1 MCERESIREGGRGR
15 HNSIQR
21 GMYTD
26 SWKIV
31 HLVFQSC
38 LRCLI
43 QMPATKQ
50 PAVSRSNEEF
60 GSYTLMSRDPSSLTL
75 ILLPT
80 ISAGKTRSWRMAS
93 WTAVSVR
100 LNGGM
105 EGE

>member
-1 MCERESIREGGRGR
+1 MCERERESIREGGRGT
-15 HNSIQR
+15 HNSIPP

-26 SWKIV
+26 SWTII
-31 HLVFQSC
+31 HLVFQGC
-38 LRCLI
+38 LRGLI
-43 QMPATKQ
+43 QMPATKE
-50 PAVSRSNEEF
+50 PAVSRSNEES

-100 LNGGM
+100 LN
-105 EGE
+105 

>member
-1 MCERESIREGGRGR
+1 
-15 HNSIQR
+15 
-21 GMYTD
+21 
-26 SWKIV
+26 
-31 HLVFQSC
+31 
-38 LRCLI
+38 
-43 QMPATKQ
+43 MPATKE
-50 PAVSRSNEEF
+50 PAVSRSNKEF

-100 LNGGM
+100 LSGGM